1 MLMDMSQ
8 FDSKKA
14 RVFKIL
20 GGRAMDITLQP
31 GDIVYAVPRQ
41 FGFVRDV
48 IKEAITTFATTLTG
62 DVARDVWQQK
72 VDPFDFGRNRAL

>member
-31 GDIVYAVPRQ
+31 GDIVYALPKK
-41 FGFVRDV
+41 FGFLREVV
-48 IKEAITTFATTLTG
+48 KQAVNTFGTTLAG
-62 DVARDVWQQK
+62 DAAKDIWEQDI
-72 VDPFDFGRNRAL
+72 DPFNFGGNRPL